1 MGGGNGLLRTLLI
14 GILLILISCSPKVEE
29 RRKGYAKE
37 FFTEALADY
46 REGDYGDA
54 KVNFE
59 KALSYIEHLSP
70 EEIKKAKYLL
80 VKSAYLDKDYVN
92 AVVYAEDFLSNYPG
106 SKEAE
111 EVFFI
116 LIDSLVKVAPD
127 PYRDQTY
134 TLQALE
140 KAKEF
145 LRNYPGSRY
154 APKILQVMEEARK
167 KVAEHELLIARFY
180 EEYGFPYNA
189 AVRYREIMVNF
200 PDVFPE
206 ERIAYLY
213 IKNLFNTPIQ
223 VEREREKIEDL
234 LEEARKKLEEV
245 SSEEEKKAVRNRIN
259 FLKSEVERWEEIGKK
274 ALKEAEEALKRYR
287 EVYGEN
293 KYYRELVKLKEKWK
307 SSEL

>member
-1 MGGGNGLLRTLLI
+1 MGGGNGLLRAFFL
-14 GILLILISCSPKVEE
+14 GVLLILFACTPKVEE

-37 FFTEALADY
+37 FFSEALADY

-70 EEIKKAKYLL
+70 QEIKKAKYLL

-116 LIDSLVKVAPD
+116 LVDSLVKVAPD

-134 TLQALE
+134 TLQAIE

-145 LRNYPGSRY
+145 LKNYPNSKY
-154 APKILQVMEEARK
+154 SPKVLQVIEEARK
-167 KVAEHELLIARFY
+167 KIAEHELLIAKFY
-180 EEYGFPYNA
+180 EDYGFPYNA

-206 ERIAYLY
+206 ERLAYLY
-213 IKNLFNTPIQ
+213 IKNLFKTPLQ
-223 VEREREKIEDL
+223 VRREKEKIKDL
-234 LEEARKKLEEV
+234 LEKAREKLEEV
-245 SSEEEKKAVRNRIN
+245 KSEEEKKAVRNRIK
-259 FLKSEVERWEEIGKK
+259 FLKSEIERWEKIGEES
-274 ALKEAEEALKRYR
+274 LKEAEEALKNYR

-293 KYYRELVKLKEKWK
+293 RYYRELIKLKEKWK
-307 SSEL
+307 SSSL